1 MMVLFQSLNNPGN
14 GAGMFRWLVAAA
26 IIGFISNAYDAEA
39 AASKWSRTDHGAVRL
54 IAASGA
60 VGSAESLSLG
70 LHFRMKLGWK
80 IYWRS
85 PGDAGFPPLPDWT
98 GSKNLASAKLSWPAP
113 KRFTVLGLQ
122 TLGYTDE
129 VVLPLTVVPL
139 EPGKPVTLHTNLR
152 YLTCKD
158 ICVPYEKK
166 LSLNLPAGAEFS
178 SREEAIILR
187 FAARVPHAG
196 PLAGLSI
203 AAVVVDGPP
212 GAQTLRVR
220 AVSDKPFRAPD
231 LYVEDKAGHGFGKP
245 LFSFDDGGRTAVARL
260 AVLPPLAI
268 APGDA
273 ADSATDTTMMPPGL
287 IGRTL
292 TLTVVDGDRAV
303 EQTMSATAGV
313 AAVAAPPVSAAG
325 FAAILAVALLGGLIL
340 NLMPCVLPVLSLKLL
355 SVIGHGGAAPARVR
369 NGFLASAA
377 GIVFSFLVLA
387 TAAVAMKLTGSAVGW
402 GIQFQN
408 PVFLIA
414 MALVLTMFACNL
426 WGLFEMRLPGTV
438 ADAAAAAGGGSGGGS
453 SLGGHFAT
461 GVFATLLATPC
472 SAPFLGTAIG
482 FALAR
487 GTVEIYAVFTAL
499 GIGLALPYLAV
510 AAAPSIATRLPRPG
524 RWMVALRYVLGTAL
538 AATVVWL
545 LTVLAVQAGAEAA
558 FAVAALLAV
567 AVAVLS
573 AARALPA
580 LRRSVTWSAVAVIA
594 LVSMQMPDFLPFD
607 SRAAALPA
615 ALPANVPADAAADT
629 VQWRNFDRAEI
640 SRLVAAGKVVFVDV
654 TADWCLT
661 CKVNKAVVL
670 DGGEVAKRL
679 KGAGVVAM
687 QADWTRPDAAIFAFL
702 RSFSRYGIP
711 FDVVFG
717 PGTPRGRVLPE
728 LLTRGD
734 VIAGLEAAAIPRP
747 TAARPTAARPTA
759 AR

>member
-1 MMVLFQSLNNPGN
+1 M
-14 GAGMFRWLVAAA
+14 
-26 IIGFISNAYDAEA
+26 
-39 AASKWSRTDHGAVRL
+39 
-54 IAASGA
+54 
-60 VGSAESLSLG
+60 
-70 LHFRMKLGWK
+70 
-80 IYWRS
+80 
-85 PGDAGFPPLPDWT
+85 
-98 GSKNLASAKLSWPAP
+98 
-113 KRFTVLGLQ
+113 
-122 TLGYTDE
+122 
-129 VVLPLTVVPL
+129 
-139 EPGKPVTLHTNLR
+139 
-152 YLTCKD
+152 
-158 ICVPYEKK
+158 
-166 LSLNLPAGAEFS
+166 
-178 SREEAIILR
+178 
-187 FAARVPHAG
+187 
-196 PLAGLSI
+196 
-203 AAVVVDGPP
+203 
-212 GAQTLRVR
+212 
-220 AVSDKPFRAPD
+220 
-231 LYVEDKAGHGFGKP
+231 
-245 LFSFDDGGRTAVARL
+245 
-260 AVLPPLAI
+260 
-268 APGDA
+268 
-273 ADSATDTTMMPPGL
+273 
-287 IGRTL
+287 
-292 TLTVVDGDRAV
+292 
-303 EQTMSATAGV
+303 
-313 AAVAAPPVSAAG
+313 SAAG

-340 NLMPCVLPVLSLKLL
+340 NLMPCVLPVISLKLL

-387 TAAVAMKLTGSAVGW
+387 SGAVAMKLAGSAVGW

-408 PVFLIA
+408 PVFLIV
-414 MALVLTMFACNL
+414 MALALSLFACNL

-438 ADAAAAAGGGSGGGS
+438 ADAAAAAGGGSGGGTGGGS

-510 AAAPSIATRLPRPG
+510 VAFPSIAARLPRPG
-524 RWMVALRYVLGTAL
+524 RWMVVLRYVLGTAI
-538 AATVVWL
+538 AATVIWL
-545 LTVLAVQAGAEAA
+545 LTVLAVQSGAEAA

-567 AVAVLS
+567 AVVVLS

-580 LRRSVTWSAVAVIA
+580 LRRSVVWSAVAAIA
-594 LVSMQMPDFLPFD
+594 LFSIQMPDFLPAD
-607 SRAAALPA
+607 SRAGASFAA
-615 ALPANVPADAAADT
+615 VPGGVTAGAGSDE

-679 KGAGVVAM
+679 RSAGVVAM
-687 QADWTRPDAAIFAFL
+687 QADWTRPDAEIFAFL

-734 VIAGLEAAAIPRP
+734 VIAGLEAAAVSRPTAPVP
-747 TAARPTAARPTA
+747 TAAR
-759 AR
+759 

>member
-1 MMVLFQSLNNPGN
+1 MALFQSLNNPRS
-14 GAGMFRWLVAAA
+14 GAGIFRWLVAAA
-26 IIGFISNAYDAEA
+26 ITGMISGAYDAEA

-54 IAASGA
+54 IAASDA

-70 LHFRMKLGWK
+70 LQFRMKPGWK

-85 PGDAGFPPLPDWT
+85 PGDAGFPPVPNWA
-98 GSKNLASAKLSWPAP
+98 GSKNFASAKLDWPAP

-129 VVLPLTVVPL
+129 VVLPLTVIPL
-139 EPGKPVTLHTNLR
+139 EPGKPVSLRTTLR

-166 LSLNLPAGAEFS
+166 LSLNLPAGPEFS
-178 SREEAIILR
+178 SREEAIIRR
-187 FAARVPHAG
+187 FAALVPHAG
-196 PLAGLSI
+196 PSPGLAI
-203 AAVVVDGPP
+203 AEVAVDGPP
-212 GAQTLRVR
+212 GAETLRVR
-220 AVSDKPFRAPD
+220 AVSDKPFAAPD
-231 LYVEDKAGHGFGKP
+231 LYVEDRAGHGFGKP
-245 LFSFDDGGRTAVARL
+245 LFSFEDGGRTAVARL
-260 AVLPPLAI
+260 AVLPPLAL
-268 APGDA
+268 ATAGG
-273 ADSATDTTMMPPGL
+273 ATDTATEPPGL
-287 IGRTL
+287 IGRAL

-303 EQTMSATAGV
+303 EQTMSAAAGV

-340 NLMPCVLPVLSLKLL
+340 NLMPCVLPVISLKLL

-387 TAAVAMKLTGSAVGW
+387 SGAVAMKLAGSAVGW

-408 PVFLIA
+408 PVFLIV
-414 MALVLTMFACNL
+414 MALALSLFACNL

-510 AAAPSIATRLPRPG
+510 AAFPSIAARLPRPG
-524 RWMVALRYVLGTAL
+524 RWMVVLRYVLGTAI
-538 AATVVWL
+538 AATVIWL
-545 LTVLAVQAGAEAA
+545 LTVLAVQSGAEAA

-567 AVAVLS
+567 AVVVLS

-580 LRRSVTWSAVAVIA
+580 LRRSVVWSAVAAIA
-594 LVSMQMPDFLPFD
+594 LFSIQMPDFLPAD
-607 SRAAALPA
+607 SRAGASFAA
-615 ALPANVPADAAADT
+615 VPGGVTAGTGSDE

-679 KGAGVVAM
+679 RSAGVVAM
-687 QADWTRPDAAIFAFL
+687 QADWTRPDAEIFAFL

-734 VIAGLEAAAIPRP
+734 VIAGLEAAAVSRPTAPVP
-747 TAARPTAARPTA
+747 TAAR
-759 AR
+759 